1 MRPKSRNDFTIA
13 IICALP
19 LEADAVDGLFD
30 ETYDRLGKYY
40 SKQPGDVNAYINGRI
55 GNHNVVL
62 CYLPGM
68 GTADAA
74 SVASSLSVS
83 YAGVELALV
92 VGICGGAPST
102 PSGQEIFLGDVI
114 ISDSVI
120 EYDFGRQYP
129 GGFQRKSGVK
139 DTLGRPNR
147 EIRTLLNALKG
158 ERTSNEFQT
167 RIQQYVDTL
176 QQAGIRWRCPQIHDI
191 LFESSYVHKHHGS
204 STCVCSDISGEI
216 CSGALERNC
225 DDLGC
230 DKSQIIRCREDAVRV
245 LTHIGTL
252 ASANTVMKSGHH
264 RDDIVK
270 KEEVIGFE
278 MEGAGVWSN
287 IPCIVM
293 KGVCDYADSHKN
305 KAWQA
310 YAAATGA
317 SAAKAFLEYWRPQ
330 NQEADKTVIPFRRN
344 PRFEGRGPYLD
355 LESYQKFI
363 ETGDKPESL
372 HNLHRPDHVNELK
385 REGDRAPGTFE
396 WIMQTP
402 ELKRWLDQEQSQI
415 NEPASRILWLYGR
428 PGIGKSTLAI
438 TIIEALQ
445 KLQSFKNG
453 TKCLAYFFCTSNNQ
467 KQKTAVAI
475 FEALIYQ
482 FIMEKRQL
490 IGFLPPDLKKI
501 KENLQDFDTMWDV
514 LMKIGNHSSTG
525 EKYCIIDGLDECE
538 ESDRT
543 ALLRQIGITF
553 KSNSDGDSEPKI
565 NILILSRLYPE
576 TTGLHLASKD
586 LSLYKEMAQDIDIFI
601 RKIIEELKEREWPRY
616 VLEDTSRILREK
628 AGGTFLWIGI
638 VWRELRNKSS
648 IHALYTLKELP
659 KDLNT
664 LFRHLLDDARKER
677 QKIDLKTLEG
687 IIILCLISHR
697 PLSLLELAE
706 ACEIL
711 PGKDD
716 EDRSKRVE
724 EDVKICH
731 LMRLTQTRTVEL
743 LHQSVREFLLIPATD
758 LLVGEEQHQTN
769 ETRLPISELDAHAL
783 MADRCIAFLLRTFH
797 GGAIL
802 KGSQQ
807 ETNQFLSY
815 AGAHWMHHASLAAD
829 RFIINDKIEA
839 FFWIVSKEREA
850 WLEWY
855 RFHRRSERIPKDFS
869 IFHVAARWGIG
880 PLAEFAL
887 SQRSKSEQTQLSNS
901 GTSRRYPYNDSDF
914 TAKNGVTPLEEA
926 AKAGKKEIMVILLQN
941 TPTAMNVK
949 PAVVEAAAANP
960 KHGKELI
967 ECLFNKRQTHQVQ
980 ITGIVREAAVRN
992 IRKVKEI
999 LKLLPRQSE
1008 DKTEITEDVLKA
1020 AARNEGKG
1028 KDIIELLLDR
1038 LGDKA
1043 VITEDVLKAA
1053 ARNVGKGK
1061 DIIELLLDR
1070 LGAKADIT
1078 EDVLKAAARNEGK
1091 GKEIMELLLD
1101 LLGDKANITEDVVKI
1116 AAGNWKNAEVMALLL
1131 EKHRDQI
1138 KITKHVVRAA
1148 RKTKNGEEIIGMLML
1163 ELECRSQSDGHHSF
1177 QIASWNGTIED
1188 IKKQLLA
1195 DQASASCANRW
1206 GWTPLQAASWHGNIE
1221 VVRLLLSEYT
1231 VDLSS
1236 MNHDEWTAL
1245 DAAFAKNHMAIAQLL
1260 LRHDPS
1266 AAADF
1271 TPTCFSETGKSSALE
1286 LGNDKLEV
1294 SYRGW
1299 GKGMVGQPGAVYA
1312 DKPISPLY
1320 DKFYFEIKVI
1330 SLGNGGCIA
1339 IGLAKEGFPSSVPGW
1354 DGMSWGYHGDDGRI
1368 YHDSHDLPYAEKFE
1382 VGDIIGCHL
1391 KLLSGTV
1398 EFVKNGQRLGE

>member
-1 MRPKSRNDFTIA
+1 VVV
-13 IICALP
+13 
-19 LEADAVDGLFD
+19 AD
-30 ETYDRLGKYY
+30 K
-40 SKQPGDVNAYINGRI
+40 
-55 GNHNVVL
+55 
-62 CYLPGM
+62 
-68 GTADAA
+68 
-74 SVASSLSVS
+74 SVS
-83 YAGVELALV
+83 HH
-92 VGICGGAPST
+92 PM
-102 PSGQEIFLGDVI
+102 
-114 ISDSVI
+114 
-120 EYDFGRQYP
+120 
-129 GGFQRKSGVK
+129 
-139 DTLGRPNR
+139 
-147 EIRTLLNALKG
+147 
-158 ERTSNEFQT
+158 
-167 RIQQYVDTL
+167 
-176 QQAGIRWRCPQIHDI
+176 I
-191 LFESSYVHKHHGS
+191 L
-204 STCVCSDISGEI
+204 
-216 CSGALERNC
+216 
-225 DDLGC
+225 
-230 DKSQIIRCREDAVRV
+230 
-245 LTHIGTL
+245 
-252 ASANTVMKSGHH
+252 
-264 RDDIVK
+264 
-270 KEEVIGFE
+270 
-278 MEGAGVWSN
+278 
-287 IPCIVM
+287 
-293 KGVCDYADSHKN
+293 
-305 KAWQA
+305 
-310 YAAATGA
+310 
-317 SAAKAFLEYWRPQ
+317 
-330 NQEADKTVIPFRRN
+330 FRRN

-363 ETGDKPESL
+363 ETGDEPESL
-372 HNLHRPDHVNELK
+372 RSLQNPDRVNKVK
-385 REGDRAPGTFE
+385 RVNGDRAPGTFE
-396 WIMQTP
+396 WIMKTD

-438 TIIEALQ
+438 TIIEAIQ

-475 FEALIYQ
+475 LEALIYQ
-482 FIMEKRQL
+482 FITDKRQL

-514 LMKIGNHSSTG
+514 LMKIGNDSSTG
-525 EKYCIIDGLDECE
+525 EKYCIVDGLDECE
-538 ESDRT
+538 ESTD
-543 ALLRQIGITF
+543 LLRQIGITF
-553 KSNSDGDSEPKI
+553 KSNSDRDSEPKI

-576 TTGLHLASKD
+576 TTRLHLASKD
-586 LSLYKEMAQDIDIFI
+586 LSLYKEMAQDIDIFVREI
-601 RKIIEELKEREWPRY
+601 MEELKEREWPRY
-616 VLEDTSRILREK
+616 VLEETSRILREK

-638 VWRELRNKSS
+638 VSRELMNKSP
-648 IHALYTLKELP
+648 INALDTLNDLS
-659 KDLNT
+659 KDLNS
-664 LFRHLLDDARKER
+664 LFRELLDDARKER
-677 QKIDLKTLEG
+677 KEIHLKTLEE

-743 LHQSVREFLLIPATD
+743 LHQSVREFLLVPATN
-758 LLVGEEQHQTN
+758 LLAGEKQHPTN

-783 MADRCIAFLLRTFH
+783 MADRCIAYLLRTFH

-829 RFIINDKIEA
+829 RFLITDKIEA
-839 FFWIVSKEREA
+839 FFRIVSKEREA
-850 WLEWY
+850 WLDWY
-855 RFHRRSERIPKDFS
+855 RFHRRSERIPKRFS

-914 TAKNGVTPLEEA
+914 MAEKGVTPLEEA

-949 PAVVEAAAANP
+949 PAVVEAAAANR

-967 ECLFNKRQTHQVQ
+967 ECLFDDRQRHQVQ
-980 ITGIVREAAVRN
+980 ITGNVRDAAVRN

-1008 DKTEITEDVLKA
+1008 DKTEIAEDVLKAAARNTGKGKEVMELLLDRLGDKADITEDVLKA

-1028 KDIIELLLDR
+1028 
-1038 LGDKA
+1038 
-1043 VITEDVLKAA
+1043 
-1053 ARNVGKGK
+1053 N

-1101 LLGDKANITEDVVKI
+1101 LLGDKANITEDVVKM
-1116 AAGNWKNAEVMALLL
+1116 AAGNWKNTEVMALLL

-1148 RKTKNGEEIIGMLML
+1148 RKTKNGEEMIGMLML
-1163 ELECRSQSDGHHSF
+1163 ELERRSQSDGHHGL

-1188 IKKQLLA
+1188 IEKQLLA

-1206 GWTPLQAASWHGNIE
+1206 GWTPLHAASWHGNIE
-1221 VVRLLLSEYT
+1221 VVKLLLPEYT
-1231 VDLSS
+1231 VDPSS

-1260 LRHDPS
+1260 LKHDPS
-1266 AAADF
+1266 AAANF
-1271 TPTCFSETGKSSALE
+1271 TPTCFSDTGKSNALE

-1294 SYRGW
+1294 TYRGW
-1299 GKGMVGQPGAVYA
+1299 GKGESNVYPFELEIMLTGESLFLGMVGQPGAVYA
-1312 DKPISPLY
+1312 NKPISPLY
-1320 DKFYFEIKVI
+1320 DEFYFEIKVI
-1330 SLGNGGCIA
+1330 NLGNG
-1339 IGLAKEGFPSSVPGW
+1339 
-1354 DGMSWGYHGDDGRI
+1354 
-1368 YHDSHDLPYAEKFE
+1368 
-1382 VGDIIGCHL
+1382 
-1391 KLLSGTV
+1391 
-1398 EFVKNGQRLGE
+1398 